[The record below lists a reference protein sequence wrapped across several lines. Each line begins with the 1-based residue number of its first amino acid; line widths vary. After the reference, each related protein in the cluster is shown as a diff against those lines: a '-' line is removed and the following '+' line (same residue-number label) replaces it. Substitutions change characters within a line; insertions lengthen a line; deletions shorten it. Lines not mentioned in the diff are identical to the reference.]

1 MPPWVTILIIALG
14 GALLLEGSVYTLF
27 PGGMKKAMQEMQN
40 LPENQLRIAGIIA
53 ALIGVTLIYLLMPKT

>member
-14 GALLLEGSVYTLF
+14 GALLLEGSVYALF
-27 PGGMKKAMQEMQN
+27 PGGMKKAMQEMQS

-53 ALIGVTLIYLLMPKT
+53 ALIGTVLIYLLMPKT